1 MKKYDEQILWDAVMA
16 AKVKE
21 SLTGGYLSRGD
32 AFFELAITYQGTVLT
47 ITVVSDNEKTAK
59 ELAFLRLK
67 QKLKKRLRTG
77 WTRADLDKECQ
88 KSQKHLLFWRDHL
101 DLLPIVQKAA
111 KLEEDVPAWAYSS
124 IYKEIA
130 AKDKAVSRLNKF
142 IKENLGKS
150 FDYSPKHL
158 MRMYEQIPPAWK
170 KAPIVESDKN
180 HRNSIP
186 GEKNT
191 TTAKISFSERDGKV
205 IYRVCRSIVCYREG
219 STYHIGKPSDHCV
232 LTADVGSEEVAH
244 ERCMEIAGQRIEL
257 ANRLAKAVS
266 LAS

>member
-47 ITVVSDNEKTAK
+47 ITVACDNEKTAK

-67 QKLKKRLRTG
+67 QKLKKRVRTG

-101 DLLPIVQKAA
+101 DLLPIVLKAA
-111 KLEEDVPAWAYSS
+111 KLEEDVPVWAYSS
-124 IYKEIA
+124 NCKEIA

-142 IKENLGKS
+142 VKENLGNS
-150 FDYSPKHL
+150 FDYSPKLL
-158 MRMYEQIPPAWK
+158 MRMYASVPSAWK
-170 KAPIVESDKN
+170 KSSIIESTGN
-180 HRNSIP
+180 HRISTP
-186 GEKNT
+186 GKKKNT
-191 TTAKISFSERDGKV
+191 TAKVSFSERDGKV
-205 IYRVCRSIVCYREG
+205 IYRVSRSIVCYRKG
-219 STYHIGKPSDHCV
+219 STYCVGKPSDHCV
-232 LTADVGSEEVAH
+232 LTADVGSEEAAH
-244 ERCMEIAGQRIEL
+244 KRCMEIASRHIGL
-257 ANRLAKAVS
+257 VKAVS
-266 LAS
+266 LVS

>member
-47 ITVVSDNEKTAK
+47 ITVACDNEKTAK

-67 QKLKKRLRTG
+67 QKLKKRVRTG

-101 DLLPIVQKAA
+101 DLLPIVLKAA
-111 KLEEDVPAWAYSS
+111 KLEEDVPVWAYSS
-124 IYKEIA
+124 NCKEIA

-142 IKENLGKS
+142 VKAHLGKS

-158 MRMYEQIPPAWK
+158 MRMYEQVPPAWK
-170 KAPIVESDKN
+170 KASIIESARN
-180 HRNSIP
+180 HRISTP

-191 TTAKISFSERDGKV
+191 TTAKVSFSERDGKV
-205 IYRVCRSIVCYREG
+205 IYRVRRSIVCFREG
-219 STYHIGKPSDHCV
+219 STYHIGKPSDHC
-232 LTADVGSEEVAH
+232 TIAADVGSEEAAH
-244 ERCMEIAGQRIEL
+244 ERCME
-257 ANRLAKAVS
+257 
-266 LAS
+266 LASKCIEIETGLKKTVSWAS

>member
-1 MKKYDEQILWDAVMA
+1 MRKYDEQILWNAVMA
-16 AKVKE
+16 AKVSE
-21 SLTGGYLSRGD
+21 SLTGGYLSSGD
-32 AFFELAITYQGTVLT
+32 AFFELTITYQGTVFT
-47 ITVVSDNEKTAK
+47 ITVAGDTEKTAK
-59 ELAFLRLK
+59 DLAFLRLK
-67 QKLKKRLRTG
+67 QKLKKRVRIG
-77 WTRADLDKECQ
+77 WTRTDLDKECQ

-124 IYKEIA
+124 NYKEIA

-150 FDYSPKHL
+150 FDYSPKLL
-158 MRMYEQIPPAWK
+158 MRMYASVPPAWK
-170 KAPIVESDKN
+170 KTAIIARAEN
-180 HRNSIP
+180 HRISTP
-186 GEKNT
+186 EEKQI
-191 TTAKISFSERDGKV
+191 TTAKVSFSERDDKV
-205 IYRVCRSIVCYREG
+205 IYRVHRSIVCYRKG
-219 STYHIGKPSDHCV
+219 STYCIGKPSDRCV

-257 ANRLAKAVS
+257 ASRLADAVN

>member
-32 AFFELAITYQGTVLT
+32 AFFELVITYQGTVLT
-47 ITVVSDNEKTAK
+47 ITVTGNNEKTAK

-67 QKLKKRLRTG
+67 QKLKKRVRTG
-77 WTRADLDKECQ
+77 WTRADLEKECQ

-101 DLLPIVQKAA
+101 NLLPIVQKAA
-111 KLEEDVPAWAYSS
+111 KLEEDVPVWAYSS
-124 IYKEIA
+124 NCKEIA

-142 IKENLGKS
+142 VKENLGKS

-170 KAPIVESDKN
+170 KAAIMERAEN
-180 HRNSIP
+180 HRISTP
-186 GEKNT
+186 EKKT
-191 TTAKISFSERDGKV
+191 ATAKVSYSERDGKV
-205 IYRVCRSIVCYREG
+205 IYRVRRSIVCYREG
-219 STYHIGKPSDHCV
+219 STYSIGKPSDHCV
-232 LTADVGSEEVAH
+232 LTADVGSEEAAH
-244 ERCMEIAGQRIEL
+244 KRCMEIASEHIGL
-257 ANRLAKAVS
+257 VKAVS
-266 LAS
+266 LVN

>member
-21 SLTGGYLSRGD
+21 SLIGGYLSRGD
-32 AFFELAITYQGTVLT
+32 AFFELVITYQGTVLT
-47 ITVVSDNEKTAK
+47 ITVTGNNEKTAK

-67 QKLKKRLRTG
+67 QKLKKRVRTG
-77 WTRADLDKECQ
+77 WTRADLEKECQ

-101 DLLPIVQKAA
+101 NLLPIVQKAA
-111 KLEEDVPAWAYSS
+111 KLEEDVPVWAYSS
-124 IYKEIA
+124 NCKEIA

-142 IKENLGKS
+142 VKENLGKS

-158 MRMYEQIPPAWK
+158 MRMYEQIPSAWK
-170 KAPIVESDKN
+170 KAAIIERAEN
-180 HRNSIP
+180 HRISTP
-186 GEKNT
+186 EKKT
-191 TTAKISFSERDGKV
+191 ATAKVSYSERDGKV
-205 IYRVCRSIVCYREG
+205 IYRVRRSIVCYREG
-219 STYHIGKPSDHCV
+219 STYHIGKPSDHCT
-232 LTADVGSEEVAH
+232 LAADVGSEEVAH